1 MQREKN
7 QRSWL
12 CWLLPAAAILII
24 ILTVQFLYSRA
35 QEDIRE
41 IAPVE
46 GVLDITTEDLSQG
59 IVNIRNNWDFYPN
72 KLYTSEDFAV
82 DEAGPYQEET
92 DDEPKYGTYRLVI
105 KAQPEQ

>member
-46 GVLDITTEDLSQG
+46 GVLDITTEDLSCL
-59 IVNIRNNWDFYPN
+59 
-72 KLYTSEDFAV
+72 LYTSPSPRD
-82 DEAGPYQEET
+82 
-92 DDEPKYGTYRLVI
+92 
-105 KAQPEQ
+105 